1 MVLSQA
7 TISPAT
13 VKVGGTFTVTSIL
26 TPEASMTGIVAELWG
41 RINQGSWVKA
51 ATKSVGNVTI
61 NVPVTISIPC
71 PANQAGAAE
80 VYIKVYQSTNPPPTG
95 PFQDSPHATFTI
107 TENGTPPP
115 PPPFPWMYVVAGL
128 GAVAVCLVVLIARRR
143 KK

>member
-13 VKVGGTFTVTSIL
+13 VKVGDTFTVTSTL
-26 TPEASMTGIVAELWG
+26 TPEASITGIVAELWG
-41 RINQGSWVKA
+41 RINAGSWIKA
-51 ATKSVGNVTI
+51 VTQNVGNVTI

-71 PANQAGAAE
+71 PASEAGAAE

-107 TENGTPPP
+107 NEDGTPPP
-115 PPPFPWMYVVAGL
+115 IPWIPIIAGL
-128 GAVAVCLVVLIARRR
+128 GAVAVVLIILIARKR
-143 KK
+143 K